1 MMERMFLLAITLFMT
16 FLITGCA
23 SVSPTY
29 INDGKL
35 ANNDSSE
42 AVLNPVH
49 FKRSDSFKT
58 SPPHCIA
65 VLPLHNGL
73 GEKVVKDEVVTD
85 SKVPKVELELNDKA
99 LEQLRWNLYAH
110 LAPYPYRD
118 IELEKVNEAVLS
130 FGNDSSSYADIAS
143 KLKCDALLLGEII
156 DYRSDHFG
164 LYSQVSIGI
173 RMQLIRA
180 SNNEMLWQGHHIA
193 KSQGGNVPL
202 TPIGI
207 VVGIY
212 SATEN
217 VSDEQLVRVE
227 DDLFRRLLSTWDTT
241 APLQDNYEKIQ
252 VAEKEEESNRIVQYE
267 GFPYSISVKNL
278 YLRSGPGTG
287 FSAQRVLNQRD
298 KLAILDHKHAPWV
311 QVKVANGQ
319 LGYVNKKY
327 IQFIEELRMDKQ
339 LVALRQ

>member
-1 MMERMFLLAITLFMT
+1 MMERMFLLATALFMT
-16 FLITGCA
+16 FLVTGCA
-23 SVSPTY
+23 SISPTY
-29 INDGKL
+29 INDGEV
-35 ANNDSSE
+35 ADSTSSE
-42 AVLNPVH
+42 TTLNPVH
-49 FKRSDSFKT
+49 FKRADSFKT
-58 SPPHCIA
+58 SPPNCIA

-73 GEKVVKDEVVTD
+73 GVKPAEDEVVAD
-85 SKVPKVELELNDKA
+85 SKAAQADLELNNEA

-130 FGNDSSSYADIAS
+130 FGNDSSGYAAIAAD
-143 KLKCDALLLGEII
+143 LKCEALLLGEVI
-156 DYRSDHFG
+156 DYRSEHFG
-164 LYSQVSIGI
+164 LYSQISIGI

-193 KSQGGNVPL
+193 KSQGGAVPL
-202 TPIGI
+202 TPIDI

-241 APLQDNYEKIQ
+241 APLQDNHKDIQ
-252 VAEKEEESNRIVQYE
+252 LAEQEEPSELVKEDGY
-267 GFPYSISVKNL
+267 PYSISVENL
-278 YLRSGPGTG
+278 YLRSGPGVK
-287 FSAQRVLNQRD
+287 FSAQRVLNQQD
-298 KLAILDHKHAPWV
+298 KLVILDHKHAPWV

-327 IQFIEELRMDKQ
+327 IQPVEELSMDGQ
-339 LVALRQ
+339 LVAFRQ